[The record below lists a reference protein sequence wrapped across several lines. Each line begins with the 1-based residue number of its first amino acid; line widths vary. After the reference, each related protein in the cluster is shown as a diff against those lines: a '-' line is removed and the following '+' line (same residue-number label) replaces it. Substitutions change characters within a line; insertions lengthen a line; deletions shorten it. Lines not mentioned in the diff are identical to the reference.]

1 MKISETL
8 NVSLK
13 EVQFVPLLASGREYV
28 KNGRLRSHWQKH
40 SYVAYCL
47 YGSKRNMMIDLF
59 ADSNNPFYKF
69 GDMLFL
75 QKISRDEWVKFI
87 VKRFNDTGK
96 LISEDLAGILLIRWR
111 IIRIMFSN

>member
-1 MKISETL
+1 MIVCIDEFQTIKDYPDTL
-8 NVSLK
+8 SF
-13 EVQFVPLLASGREYV
+13 QRE
-28 KNGRLRSHWQKH
+28 LRSHWQQH

-87 VKRFNDTGK
+87 IIMIIH
-96 LISEDLAGILLIRWR
+96 LHIILFHN
-111 IIRIMFSN
+111 IIAS